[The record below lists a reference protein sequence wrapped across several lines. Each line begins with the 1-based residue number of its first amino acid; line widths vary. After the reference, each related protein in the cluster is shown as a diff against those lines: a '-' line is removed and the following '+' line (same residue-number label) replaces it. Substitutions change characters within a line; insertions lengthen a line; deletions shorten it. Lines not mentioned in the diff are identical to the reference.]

1 MTKATHVMAV
11 MSGDFVQRGTPAFT
25 DKWVRTK
32 MALDSGVNLVIELP
46 ALFAFQDAGGFAS
59 GAVNLLERTG
69 LCDRLVFGSE
79 SGDIELL
86 KETAKILVE
95 NEYTLSEIEAK
106 YMKRG
111 FSHPNARKYALN
123 ELLEHSGKPGV
134 LDVLSNSNDILGLE
148 YLKAL
153 KKTRS
158 SISVDCIQ
166 RIGSSYHDE
175 EILENLSSATAIRKE
190 FFQGEIEKIQKN
202 VPENVW
208 EIIKDKDFKRITPNL
223 SDLEITLLNK
233 FRALTRDHIK
243 RYYGFTEG
251 LDLRFSNFS
260 MTAQTLDELL
270 LAVKTK
276 RFTYT
281 RLQRLLLYFLF
292 ELTAPEVK
300 QAQEYGPQYI
310 RVLGFD
316 EKGQEMLSEMK
327 NTACLPIISTPSTYN
342 KTYIKYEKKFDKV
355 EKPYYSIYNV
365 FKKHI
370 QFDFR
375 VSDYYTCLQWGFLP
389 DSEMDIKKKPLGV

>member
-1 MTKATHVMAV
+1 MAV

-32 MALDSGVNLVIELP
+32 MALDSGANLVIELP

-69 LCDRLVFGSE
+69 LCDHLVFGSE

-95 NEYTLSEIEAK
+95 NEYTLSEMEEK
-106 YMKRG
+106 YMKKG

-123 ELLEHSGKPGV
+123 ELLEHSGKSGV
-134 LDVLSNSNDILGLE
+134 LDVLSSSNDILGLE
-148 YLKAL
+148 YMKAL
-153 KKTRS
+153 KKIRS
-158 SISVDCIQ
+158 SITAQCIQ
-166 RIGSSYHDE
+166 RIGSSYHTEDM
-175 EILENLSSATAIRKE
+175 LENLSSATASRKE
-190 FFQGEIEKIQKN
+190 FFQGEIENIQRN
-202 VPENVW
+202 VPETVW
-208 EIIKDKDFKRITPNL
+208 NIIKDKDFNSITPNL
-223 SDLEITLLNK
+223 ADFETTILNK

-251 LDLRFSNFS
+251 LDLRFSNFA
-260 MTAQTLDELL
+260 MTAQSLDELL

-292 ELTAPEVK
+292 ELTVPEVK
-300 QAQEYGPQYI
+300 EAQEYGPQYI

-316 EKGQEMLSEMK
+316 EKGRELLSEMK
-327 NTACLPIISTPSTYN
+327 KTACLPIISTPSTYN
-342 KTYIKYEKKFDKV
+342 KAYIKYEKKFEKK
-355 EKPYYSIYNV
+355 EKPYY
-365 FKKHI
+365 
-370 QFDFR
+370 
-375 VSDYYTCLQWGFLP
+375 
-389 DSEMDIKKKPLGV
+389 

>member
-208 EIIKDKDFKRITPNL
+208 KIIKDRDFKRITPNL

-260 MTAQTLDELL
+260 MSAQTLDELL

>member
-1 MTKATHVMAV
+1 MAV

-32 MALDSGVNLVIELP
+32 MALNSGVNLVVELP

-69 LCDRLVFGSE
+69 ICDHLIFGSE

-95 NEYTLSEIEAK
+95 NEYTLSEIEEK
-106 YMKRG
+106 YMKKG

-123 ELLEHSGKPGV
+123 ELLEHSGKTGV

-153 KKTRS
+153 KKIRS
-158 SISVDCIQ
+158 SISATCIK
-166 RIGSSYHDE
+166 RIGSSYHNE
-175 EILENLSSATAIRKE
+175 EILEELSSATAIRKE
-190 FFQGEIEKIQKN
+190 FYQGNISNIQKN
-202 VPENVW
+202 VPETVW
-208 EIIKDKDFKRITPNL
+208 QIINDLDFKRITPNL
-223 SDLEITLLNK
+223 EDFETTILNK

-251 LDLRFSNFS
+251 LDLRFSNFA
-260 MTAQTLDELL
+260 MTAQSLDELL
-270 LAVKTK
+270 LAVKSK

-292 ELTAPEVK
+292 ELTVSEVK
-300 QAQEYGPQYI
+300 EAQEYGPQYI

-316 EKGQEMLSEMK
+316 EKGRELLSEMK
-327 NTACLPIISTPSTYN
+327 KTAWLPIISTPSTYN
-342 KTYIKYEKKFDKV
+342 KTYIKYEKKFEKT
-355 EKPYYSIYNV
+355 EKPYYSSYNV
-365 FKKHI
+365 YKKHI

>member
-1 MTKATHVMAV
+1 MAV

-32 MALDSGVNLVIELP
+32 MALDSGINLVIELP

-69 LCDRLVFGSE
+69 LCDHLVFGSE

-95 NEYTLSEIEAK
+95 NEYTLSEIEEK
-106 YMKRG
+106 YMKKG

-123 ELLEHSGKPGV
+123 ELLEHSGKSGV
-134 LDVLSNSNDILGLE
+134 LDVLSSSNDILGLE

-153 KKTRS
+153 KKIRS
-158 SISVDCIQ
+158 SISATCIK
-166 RIGSSYHDE
+166 RAGSSYHNED
-175 EILENLSSATAIRKE
+175 ISENLSSATAIRKQ
-190 FFQGEIEKIQKN
+190 FHQGKISKIKEN
-202 VPENVW
+202 VPATVW
-208 EIIKDKDFKRITPNL
+208 NIIKDKDFKRITPNIE
-223 SDLEITLLNK
+223 DFETTILNK
-233 FRALTRDHIK
+233 FRALTRDHIQG
-243 RYYGFTEG
+243 YYGFTEG
-251 LDLRFSNFS
+251 LDLRFSTFS

-270 LAVKTK
+270 LAVKSK

-292 ELTAPEVK
+292 ELTISEVK
-300 QAQEYGPQYI
+300 EAQEYGPQYI

-316 EKGQEMLSEMK
+316 EKGQELLSEMK
-327 NTACLPIISTPSTYN
+327 KTAWLPIISTPSTYN
-342 KTYIKYEKKFDKV
+342 KTYIKYEKKF
-355 EKPYYSIYNV
+355 ENAQKPYYSIYDV

-375 VSDYYTCLQWGFLP
+375 ASDYYTCLQWGLLP

>member
-1 MTKATHVMAV
+1 
-11 MSGDFVQRGTPAFT
+11 
-25 DKWVRTK
+25 

-46 ALFAFQDAGGFAS
+46 AMFAFQDAGGFAS
-59 GAVNLLERTG
+59 GAVRLLERTG
-69 LCDRLVFGSE
+69 LCDCLVFGSE

-86 KETAKILVE
+86 RETAKILVE
-95 NEYTLSEIEAK
+95 NEYTLSEIEEK

-123 ELLEHSGKPGV
+123 ELLEHSGKSGV

-153 KKTRS
+153 KKSRS
-158 SISVDCIQ
+158 LIQAECIQ
-166 RIGSSYHDE
+166 RIGSSYHNE
-175 EILENLSSATAIRKE
+175 EILENLSSATAIRKH
-190 FFQGEIEKIQKN
+190 FYQGEIEKIQKN
-202 VPENVW
+202 VPETVW
-208 EIIKDKDFKRITPNL
+208 NIIKDKDFKHITPNL
-223 SDLEITLLNK
+223 SDFEITLLNK

-251 LDLRFSNFS
+251 LDLRFSTFS

-292 ELTAPEVK
+292 ELTVKEVK
-300 QAQEYGPQYI
+300 EAQEYGPQYI

-316 EKGQEMLSEMK
+316 EKGQEVLSEMK
-327 NTACLPIISTPSTYN
+327 KTAKLPIISTPSTYN

-370 QFDFR
+370 LFDFR
-375 VSDYYTCLQWGFLP
+375 VSDYFTCLQWDFLP
-389 DSEMDIKKKPLGV
+389 DSEMDIKKKPLGI

>member
-1 MTKATHVMAV
+1 MAV

-32 MALDSGVNLVIELP
+32 MALNSGVNLVVELP

-69 LCDRLVFGSE
+69 ICDHLIFGSE

-95 NEYTLSEIEAK
+95 NEYTLSEIEEK
-106 YMKRG
+106 YMKKG

-123 ELLEHSGKPGV
+123 ELLEHSGKSGV

-158 SISVDCIQ
+158 SISATCIK
-166 RIGSSYHDE
+166 RIGSSYHNE
-175 EILENLSSATAIRKE
+175 EILEELSSATAIRKE
-190 FFQGEIEKIQKN
+190 FYQGNISNIQKN
-202 VPENVW
+202 VPESVLQ
-208 EIIKDKDFKRITPNL
+208 IINDLDFKRITPNL
-223 SDLEITLLNK
+223 EDFETTILNK

-251 LDLRFSNFS
+251 LDLRFTNFA
-260 MTAQTLDELL
+260 MTAQSLDELL
-270 LAVKTK
+270 LAVKSK

-292 ELTAPEVK
+292 ELTVSEVK
-300 QAQEYGPQYI
+300 EAQEYGPQYI

-316 EKGQEMLSEMK
+316 EKGRELLSEMK
-327 NTACLPIISTPSTYN
+327 KTAWLPIISTPSTYN
-342 KTYIKYEKKFDKV
+342 KTYNKYEKKFEKTG
-355 EKPYYSIYNV
+355 KPYYSSYNV
-365 FKKHI
+365 YKKHI

-389 DSEMDIKKKPLGV
+389 DSEMDIKKKPLQL

>member
-208 EIIKDKDFKRITPNL
+208 KIIKDRDFKRITPNL
-223 SDLEITLLNK
+223 SDFETTLLNK

-260 MTAQTLDELL
+260 MTSQTLDELL

-300 QAQEYGPQYI
+300 QAQEYGPQSL

-355 EKPYYSIYNV
+355 EKPYYSLYNV

>member
-1 MTKATHVMAV
+1 MAV

-59 GAVNLLERTG
+59 GAVHLLERTG
-69 LCDRLVFGSE
+69 LCDSLVFGSE

-95 NEYTLSEIEAK
+95 NEYTLSEIEEK
-106 YMKRG
+106 YMKKG

-123 ELLEHSGKPGV
+123 ELLEHSGKSGV

-158 SISVDCIQ
+158 SIHAECIQ
-166 RIGSSYHDE
+166 RIGSSYHNE
-175 EILENLSSATAIRKE
+175 EIFENLSSATAIRNE
-190 FFQGEIEKIQKN
+190 FFQGKVENIKKN
-202 VPENVW
+202 VPETVW
-208 EIIKDKDFKRITPNL
+208 NIIKDKDFKRITPNL
-223 SDLEITLLNK
+223 SDFETTLLNK

-260 MTAQTLDELL
+260 MTSQTLDELL

-300 QAQEYGPQYI
+300 EAQEYGPQYI

-316 EKGQEMLSEMK
+316 EKGQELLSEMK
-327 NTACLPIISTPSTYN
+327 KTACLPIISTPSTYN
-342 KTYIKYEKKFDKV
+342 KTYIKYEKKFEKT

-375 VSDYYTCLQWGFLP
+375 ASDYYTCLQWGFLP